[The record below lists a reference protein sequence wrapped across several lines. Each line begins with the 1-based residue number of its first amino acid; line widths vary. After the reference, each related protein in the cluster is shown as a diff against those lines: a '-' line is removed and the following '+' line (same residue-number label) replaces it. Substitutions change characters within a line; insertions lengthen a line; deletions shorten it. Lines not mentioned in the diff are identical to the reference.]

1 MAFHFSRDTK
11 VFMKFHAS
19 ADSTDDAL
27 YELPVLDGYSF
38 SQATNSSEITLNEAA
53 DSAGNSK
60 RGRAMFNDSF
70 APAEWSF
77 STYMRPTTSGTGNVW
92 ASNEHAGNAKKFA
105 VEGPLWAAMS
115 ATTYNLGVGGSGAP
129 TPASF
134 EPNVFNFQ
142 NSNKVALGVFD
153 LFFVLGAAKDTAVG
167 DYTTGTEGV
176 TVYKISDCSIGT
188 ASIDFDIEGLAQ
200 VAWSG
205 QGKKI
210 SEIQKLQTAAGTM
223 TTKGLINEGVSST
236 SNYIRQK
243 LTSLAISSDVSDGSG
258 GDGFNDIAIAATD
271 MVQGSKYKIATAG
284 NTDWDATN
292 VGGPA
297 DGAVGSIFTRGSAAA
312 TGTGTVYEEV
322 YGQTDTTYSVVLTG
336 GNISIENNLTYLT
349 PETLGSVNQPLGHVM
364 GTRNVSG
371 NFTCYLN
378 SAANGSQDLL
388 EDLHEATNTITNSFD
403 MTFSIGGASTPK
415 VSVAL
420 PNCHLELPTHSIE
433 DVISVDV
440 NFHALPGDLS
450 SATAS
455 SSANEM
461 SITYES

>member
-11 VFMKFHAS
+11 VFMKFKGTVAGN
-19 ADSTDDAL
+19 TDAL

-53 DSAGNSK
+53 DSSGNSK

-77 STYMRPTTSGTGNVW
+77 STYMRPTTSGSGDTFVTNQ
-92 ASNEHAGNAKKFA
+92 HAGNAKQFA
-105 VEGPLWAAMS
+105 IEGPLWAAMS
-115 ATTYNLGVGGSGAP
+115 AETYGLAVAA
-129 TPASF
+129 TDVQAVATW

-153 LFFVLGAAKDTAVG
+153 LYFVLGAAKDTSTGLYV
-167 DYTTGTEGV
+167 TGTEGV
-176 TVYKISDCSIGT
+176 TVYKISDCSVGT

-210 SEIQKLQTAAGTM
+210 KEVTQLKTTAGATDPAVAGEESTA
-223 TTKGLINEGVSST
+223 KGLINEGVSST

-243 LTSLAISSDVSDGSG
+243 LTSLAIAYDESS
-258 GDGFNDIAIAATD
+258 
-271 MVQGSKYKIATAG
+271 
-284 NTDWDATN
+284 
-292 VGGPA
+292 
-297 DGAVGSIFTRGSAAA
+297 A
-312 TGTGTVYEEV
+312 TGTGTTADGE
-322 YGQTDTTYSVVLTG
+322 GQLTADTTYSVVLTG
-336 GNISIENNLTYLT
+336 GNITIENSLTYLT

-378 SAANGSQDLL
+378 NVSGGSMDLL
-388 EDLHEATNTITNSFD
+388 EDLHEAKDIITNSFN
-403 MTFSIGGASTPK
+403 MTFSIGGASAPK

-440 NFHALPGDLS
+440 NFHALPADLS

-461 SITYES
+461 SITYAS

>member
-19 ADSTDDAL
+19 ADGTDDAL
-27 YELPVLDGYSF
+27 YEIPVLDGYSF

-53 DSAGNSK
+53 DSSGNSK

-77 STYMRPTTSGTGNVW
+77 STYMRPTTSASGDTW
-92 ASNEHAGNAKKFA
+92 ASSQHAGNAKKFA
-105 VEGPLWAAMS
+105 VEGPLWGAMS
-115 ATTYNLGVGGSGAP
+115 ATTYNLAAGGTGAP
-129 TPASF
+129 TAASW

-153 LFFVLGAAKDTAVG
+153 LYFVLGAAKDTATGV
-167 DYTTGTEGV
+167 YTTGTEGV
-176 TVYKISDCSIGT
+176 SIYKISDCSIGS

-210 SEIQKLQTAAGTM
+210 KEVTQLSTGAGATSPAV
-223 TTKGLINEGVSST
+223 TGEEFSTKGLVNEGISST

-243 LTSLAISSDVSDGSG
+243 LTSLAIAFDLSDSTGAPSGVASDGETQLG
-258 GDGFNDIAIAATD
+258 
-271 MVQGSKYKIATAG
+271 
-284 NTDWDATN
+284 
-292 VGGPA
+292 A
-297 DGAVGSIFTRGSAAA
+297 DK
-312 TGTGTVYEEV
+312 
-322 YGQTDTTYSVVLTG
+322 TYNIVLTG
-336 GNISIENNLTYLT
+336 GNITIENNLTYLT

-364 GTRNVSG
+364 GTRSVSG

-378 SAANGSQDLL
+378 NVADGSMDLL
-388 EDLHEATNTITNSFD
+388 EDLHEASTVITNSFD
-403 MTFSIGGASTPK
+403 MTFSIGGASAPK
-415 VSVAL
+415 VAVAV

-433 DVISVDV
+433 DVIGVDV
-440 NFHALPGDLS
+440 NFHALPADLS
-450 SATAS
+450 DATAS
-455 SSANEM
+455 NSANE
-461 SITYES
+461 ITVTYTS